1 MAYAGTYCR
10 GTSQTRY
17 EEYERRPEN
26 REPHV
31 ITWDAM
37 KKELYRQLEEQL
49 YMDEMYNRWE
59 KASQCN
65 GQTRKGYGVYLLSIR
80 SNLLNLDAV
89 ATPKKT

>member
-1 MAYAGTYCR
+1 
-10 GTSQTRY
+10 
-17 EEYERRPEN
+17 
-26 REPHV
+26 
-31 ITWDAM
+31 
-37 KKELYRQLEEQL
+37 
-49 YMDEMYNRWE
+49 MDEMYNRWE